1 MSDIENMMDEDLA
14 NIYNELKE
22 IVIKN
27 NSELKNIDAL
37 DVLDEDTI
45 NFIFVTFNLHP
56 TKEFKEEMKN
66 LFAISKF
73 ILLSSE
79 QEKIIKKINT
89 DLDILLDKSKI
100 SWSIL
105 EDFKNQITFTKNK
118 EINDDSKPQS
128 LLIKYRIDSE
138 SDEIIYSIAGSYW
151 GYDITKS
158 QLKMILENVNTIQS
172 SYKPSD
178 FSFNTTSNS
187 LNIKVNGL
195 DISIKKQ

>member
-27 NSELKNIDAL
+27 NNELKNIDAL

-79 QEKIIKKINT
+79 QEKIIKKINA

-178 FSFNTTSNS
+178 FSFNTTPNS